1 MTDGHSGRARPA
13 PHPPRSSLTAGL
25 FRTLWPLAAVAGLLA
40 LAALAAAHSSIGFT
54 RVEPPADIVPTFE
67 QQAPPAGLDQPTD
80 TPAPGQPG
88 NYLPGWVPL
97 VGTVLCGAVVVA
109 VLVALL
115 WALARDLLRR
125 RRGLAR
131 PGARKLRSAEQT
143 AEEVVAALD
152 AGLVDLSDTDA
163 DPRKAVIA
171 CWVRLEQAAAAAG
184 VERRP
189 GDTPTDLVTRLLG
202 GGRPVSADV
211 LAAFADVYREARYAT
226 HTVDERMR
234 AQALAALR
242 RLRTELTSRVDRLD
256 GDGERAAAGGGQR

>member
-25 FRTLWPLAAVAGLLA
+25 LRTLWPLAAVAGLLA

-54 RVEPPADIVPTFE
+54 RVEPPADIVPTIE
-67 QQAPPAGLDQPTD
+67 QPTPPTGLDQPTRS
-80 TPAPGQPG
+80 AGPGQPG
-88 NYLPGWVPL
+88 DFIPHWVSYLGA
-97 VGTVLCGAVVVA
+97 VLCGAVVVA
-109 VLVALL
+109 VLAALV

-131 PGARKLRSAEQT
+131 PGARKLRSAQET
-143 AEEVVAALD
+143 AQEVVAALD
-152 AGLVDLSDTDA
+152 AGLVDLSDSDA
-163 DPRKAVIA
+163 DPRRAVIA

-202 GGRPVSADV
+202 AGRPVSADV

-242 RLRTELTSRVDRLD
+242 RLRTELTSPVDRLG
-256 GDGERAAAGGGQR
+256 GDGGRATAGGGHR

>member
-1 MTDGHSGRARPA
+1 MTDGRSDRARPA
-13 PHPPRSSLTAGL
+13 PQPPRSSLTAGL
-25 FRTLWPLAAVAGLLA
+25 LRTLWPLAAVAGLLA
-40 LAALAAAHSSIGFT
+40 LAALAAGHSSIGFT
-54 RVEPPADIVPTFE
+54 RVDPPADIVPTFE
-67 QQAPPAGLDQPTD
+67 PPEQPV
-80 TPAPGQPG
+80 PAESLASAEPGPSG
-88 NYLPGWVPL
+88 SYLPEWVPY
-97 VGTVLCGAVVVA
+97 VGTVLCTAVVLA
-109 VLVALL
+109 VVVALL

-152 AGLVDLSDTDA
+152 AGLVELSDTDA

-202 GGRPVSADV
+202 AGRPVSADV

-234 AQALAALR
+234 TQARSALH
-242 RLRTELTSRVDRLD
+242 RLRTELT
-256 GDGERAAAGGGQR
+256 AGVTG

>member
-13 PHPPRSSLTAGL
+13 PHPPRPGLTAGL
-25 FRTLWPLAAVAGLLA
+25 LRTLWPLAAVAGLLA

-54 RVEPPADIVPTFE
+54 RVQPPADIVPTFE
-67 QQAPPAGLDQPTD
+67 QPLPPTGAEQPARSA
-80 TPAPGQPG
+80 APGQPG
-88 NYLPGWVPL
+88 DYLPHWVPYL
-97 VGTVLCGAVVVA
+97 GTLLCGAVVVA
-109 VLVALL
+109 VLAALV

-152 AGLVDLSDTDA
+152 AGLVDLSDSDA
-163 DPRKAVIA
+163 DPRRAVIA
-171 CWVRLEQAAAAAG
+171 CWVRLEQAAAVAG
-184 VERRP
+184 VQRRP

-202 GGRPVSADV
+202 AGRPVSADV

-234 AQALAALR
+234 TQALTALR
-242 RLRTELTSRVDRLD
+242 RLRTELTSGGDRLG
-256 GDGERAAAGGGQR
+256 GDGERATAEGGQR